1 MDFMGKIMV
10 GLFIGPIILLL
21 SGLLLLL
28 FPPKNRNYIYGYRTR
43 LSSKTQQTWDFANKL
58 AAKLLVG
65 MGSVSLV
72 LAIIALGAI
81 AKLPNNLLERAYS
94 IAVPLSAVVFLLLLL
109 MLVFIVQVKLK
120 KMFKL
125 SK

>member
-1 MDFMGKIMV
+1 MV

>member
-1 MDFMGKIMV
+1 MGKIMV

-94 IAVPLSAVVFLLLLL
+94 IAVPLSAVVFLFLLL

>member
-28 FPPKNRNYIYGYRTR
+28 FPPKNRNYIYGYLTR